1 MMKDKEHLG
10 KPAAEAPQHLH
21 PQGGSAKPDKD
32 PHEHAAAKQPDEK
45 DAHAAEL
52 ASMKEQLLR
61 ALAEVENVRRRG
73 QKDREEASRYAVSGF
88 AKDMLDVA
96 DNLRRALDAMA
107 KSEASEALTSLI
119 GGIEAT
125 ERQLLA
131 AFERQAIRKINPLG
145 EAFDPNFH
153 RAMIEVEDPAH
164 PPGTVVQVLQAGYV
178 IHDRL
183 LREALVA
190 VSKAAPQAP
199 KVDTTV

>member
-1 MMKDKEHLG
+1 MK
-10 KPAAEAPQHLH
+10 
-21 PQGGSAKPDKD
+21 DKD
-32 PHEHAAAKQPDEK
+32 PHAKPDPEHPHKPAHPGAGAERRESDAKPPEDKDPD
-45 DAHAAEL
+45 AAEL

-73 QKDREEASRYAVSGF
+73 QKEREDASRYAVSGF
-88 AKDMLDVA
+88 ARDMLDVA

-107 KSEASEALTSLI
+107 KSETSEALTSLM
-119 GGIEAT
+119 GGVEAT

-131 AFERQAIRKINPLG
+131 AFERHGIRKMNPMG

-153 RAMIEVEDPAH
+153 RAMVEIEDPAR
-164 PPGTVVQVLQAGYV
+164 PAGTVVQVLQPGYV

-190 VSKAAPQAP
+190 VSRAAPEAP
-199 KVDTTV
+199 KVDTSV